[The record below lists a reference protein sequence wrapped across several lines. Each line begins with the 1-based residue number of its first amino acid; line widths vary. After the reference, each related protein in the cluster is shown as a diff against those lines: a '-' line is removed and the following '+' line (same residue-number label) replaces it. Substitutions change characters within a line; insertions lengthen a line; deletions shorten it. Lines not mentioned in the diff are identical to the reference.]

1 MIEKK
6 LRKEL
11 IKSKSASI
19 VKSLDFIEENLPQN
33 IGEFLNSKLI
43 RNAVYKE
50 VEFAIELVIDICAI
64 INSDLRF
71 NIPEDDEDIINNI
84 EKEKIFDKKTILII
98 REMKRFRN
106 VLVHKYGDIDNKQA
120 FESIKEGLKDFET
133 IINDIE
139 KFLKNN

>member
-19 VKSLDFIEENLPQN
+19 VKSLDFIQN
-33 IGEFLNSKLI
+33 NFPSEVDDFLKSKLI
-43 RNAVYKE
+43 QNAIYKE
-50 VEFAIELVIDICAI
+50 VEFAIELVVDICAI

-71 NIPEDDEDIINNI
+71 NMPQDDEDILNNI
-84 EKEKIFDKKTILII
+84 EKNKVFDKKMVLII
-98 REMKRFRN
+98 KEMKRFRN
-106 VLVHKYGDIDNKQA
+106 ILVHKYGDINDEQA
-120 FESIKEGLKDFET
+120 YESIKEGLKDFET

>member
-98 REMKRFRN
+98 FFAQQMIRQF
-106 VLVHKYGDIDNKQA
+106 YI
-120 FESIKEGLKDFET
+120 FF
-133 IINDIE
+133 
-139 KFLKNN
+139 